1 MAMSPPSQRYGRGL
15 DPAPFARR
23 TPLGLAGREGIGST
37 APSRMINSSA
47 RCPIRALPVKPRSN
61 FESTFSAFESPLGAL
76 NSFPGQRR
84 SSSVGRRLSE
94 TKAFGEVEASS
105 FGSQQTVDFG
115 LSKLTMEQ
123 QEEFAVQ
130 CAIRDSLAEAAQ
142 AAEIRRKTELEAED
156 EKELQ
161 DALKLS
167 LQHFEDVR
175 GPRTED
181 HSPSSPP
188 SPTPSGLPSTPT
200 TESLAATFEPEQ
212 WLTDASLKYA
222 FSALSKDSGGPYEE
236 LNGEVNAGS
245 PLPKDVVFVDPAAA
259 FWFALETDPE
269 ALQKA
274 RTSLKLKNAKLVLCP
289 VNDSQERFKA
299 DSGAHWSL
307 LVAWRGSEDFFSVG
321 PKWRCLYYD
330 SLGVRVSSVSKLT
343 RVTVLAERLL
353 GEAVAVGIGR
363 CARQVNSFDCG
374 LYVLV
379 FSRWILLAAL
389 KHWDAR
395 GYSAELDPSL
405 WEEYVQAVS
414 PKLIEEHRQFLWQKA
429 SIGEY

>member
-1 MAMSPPSQRYGRGL
+1 MRPATVAMSPPSQRYSRGL
-15 DPAPFARR
+15 EQAPLARR
-23 TPLGLAGREGIGST
+23 TTLGLAGREGST

-47 RCPIRALPVKPRSN
+47 RCPIRALPVSASPTQTT
-61 FESTFSAFESPLGAL
+61 FESKFSAFESPQGAL
-76 NSFPGQRR
+76 NSSPGQRR

-94 TKAFGEVEASS
+94 TKTFGEVEASN
-105 FGSQQTVDFG
+105 FGSQQTFDFG
-115 LSKLTMEQ
+115 LNKLTIE
-123 QEEFAVQ
+123 QEEELAVQ
-130 CAIRDSLAEAAQ
+130 RAIRDSLAEASET
-142 AAEIRRKTELEAED
+142 AELRRKAELEAEE

-161 DALKLS
+161 EALKLS
-167 LQHFEDVR
+167 LQHF
-175 GPRTED
+175 ED

-212 WLTDASLKYA
+212 WLTDASLTYA
-222 FSALSKDSGGPYEE
+222 FSALSKDSGGPYQE
-236 LNGEVNAGS
+236 LNGEVKPGS
-245 PLPKDVVFVDPAAA
+245 ALPKDVVFVDPAAA

-274 RTSLKLKNAKLVLCP
+274 RSSLKLKDAKLVLCP

-307 LVAWRGSEDFFSVG
+307 LVAWRSQDSFSVR

-330 SLGVRVSSVSKLT
+330 SLGVHVSSASKLT
-343 RVTVLAERLL
+343 RVTLLAERLL
-353 GEAVAVGIGR
+353 GEAVVVGIGR

-379 FSRWILLAAL
+379 FSRWILSATL
-389 KHWDAR
+389 KHWDAM

-405 WEEYVQAVS
+405 WEEHVQAVS
-414 PKLIEEHRQFLWQKA
+414 PQLIQEHRQFFWQKV

>member
-1 MAMSPPSQRYGRGL
+1 MAMSPPSQRYNRGL

-23 TPLGLAGREGIGST
+23 TTLGLAGREGLGST

-47 RCPIRALPVKPRSN
+47 RCPIRALPVTATTK
-61 FESTFSAFESPLGAL
+61 FSAFESPQGAQ

-94 TKAFGEVEASS
+94 TKAFGEAWS

-115 LSKLTMEQ
+115 LSKLTIEQ
-123 QEEFAVQ
+123 QEELVVQ
-130 CAIRDSLAEAAQ
+130 CAIRESLAEAAR
-142 AAEIRRKTELEAED
+142 AAEIQRKAELEAED

-161 DALKLS
+161 EALKLS
-167 LQHFEDVR
+167 LQRF
-175 GPRTED
+175 ED

-212 WLTDASLKYA
+212 WLNDASLTYA
-222 FSALSKDSGGPYEE
+222 FSALSKDLGGPYEE

-245 PLPKDVVFVDPAAA
+245 LLPKDVVFVDPAAA

-274 RTSLKLKNAKLVLCP
+274 RTSLLLKNAKLVLCP

-307 LVAWRGSEDFFSVG
+307 LVAWRGSEDSFSVG

-330 SLGVRVSSVSKLT
+330 SLGVRVSSASKLT

-379 FSRWILLAAL
+379 FSRWILFAAL

-414 PKLIEEHRQFLWQKA
+414 PKLIEEHRQFFWQKA
-429 SIGEY
+429 SSGEY